1 MVLSVIRGLSLL
13 LCAFT
18 VVEVNYPRLVPQSQL
33 AIFATLGLI
42 IAFLGTPARRAWR
55 KGPNPGFALDVGL
68 AAIAAAV
75 GVFVVVQSEPAFRD
89 WWLTGQ
95 SLGNRAAFETTI
107 DAAIGGIGLLL
118 VLEATRRTIGLAL
131 PLLSL
136 IFLAYAYWGFLL
148 PDGLFPHR
156 GYPLDRIIAQTFLQA
171 QGVFGVAL
179 SVMFTYVFLF
189 VILGA
194 LLELTGATEFIIGA
208 ATRTFRRTAGGP
220 AKVGVMSAGL
230 MGTLSGSAVANTAAC
245 GAFTIPL
252 MRSAGFAPH
261 TAAGVQAAAS
271 SGGALMPPVMGAA
284 AYMMLE
290 IVDPPVTYLEIIRAA
305 LLPAVLYYLS
315 LFLYVHFY
323 ARRTMAATI
332 AEVVSD
338 PAAIVPSR
346 GAARLVE
353 GVIFFGA
360 LAVLMVLLAVG
371 YTPFRAVTLSLGA
384 IVALSLLHP
393 RTRITW
399 PGLLTALVKSARD
412 GVPLVAASACV
423 GIIIGIVTLTG
434 VGSRFPA
441 ALLPLAQESLFLA
454 LVIIMISSIVLG
466 MGLPSTVCYLLLAT
480 LIGPV
485 LGDLGVVPLAGHFFI
500 FYFGMMSMV
509 TPPVAL
515 AGYAAASIAGT
526 PVMRTSVEAFK
537 VALVGFTLPFIF
549 VYRPQLLFLTPGTGE
564 LAPLVTVLGPLVVG
578 ILGVTAFAAG
588 LAGYLRHPLTH
599 ALRVVAFAA
608 AALLLAPGPSID
620 VAGIS
625 LPVLDTAGFVM
636 FVALVVLNRP
646 SASGTGRGASAA
658 HASPA

>member
-1 MVLSVIRGLSLL
+1 M
-13 LCAFT
+13 
-18 VVEVNYPRLVPQSQL
+18 
-33 AIFATLGLI
+33 
-42 IAFLGTPARRAWR
+42 
-55 KGPNPGFALDVGL
+55 
-68 AAIAAAV
+68 
-75 GVFVVVQSEPAFRD
+75 
-89 WWLTGQ
+89 
-95 SLGNRAAFETTI
+95 
-107 DAAIGGIGLLL
+107 
-118 VLEATRRTIGLAL
+118 AL
-131 PLLSL
+131 PVMSAL
-136 IFLAYAYWGFLL
+136 FLAYAYWGSLL
-148 PDGLFPHR
+148 PDWLFPHR
-156 GYPLDRIIAQTFLQA
+156 GYPLDRIVAQAFLQA

-194 LLELTGATEFIIGA
+194 LLQLTGATEFIIDA
-208 ATRTFRRTAGGP
+208 ATRAFRKTAGGP
-220 AKVGVMSAGL
+220 AKVGVISAGL

-252 MRSAGFAPH
+252 MRSAGFKPH

-305 LLPAVLYYLS
+305 LIPAVLYYLS
-315 LFLYVHFY
+315 LYLYVHFY
-323 ARRTMAATI
+323 ARRTMVRAI
-332 AEVVSD
+332 AEVADVARHS
-338 PAAIVPSR
+338 
-346 GAARLVE
+346 GATRTIE
-353 GVIFFGA
+353 GLIFFGA
-360 LAVLMVLLAVG
+360 LGVLMALLVVG
-371 YTPFRAVTLSLGA
+371 YTPFRAVTISMGV
-384 IVALSLLHP
+384 IVALSFLHP

-399 PGLLTALVKSARD
+399 NGLVNALVKSARD

-537 VALVGFTLPFIF
+537 VALVGFTLPFMF
-549 VYRPQLLFLTPGTGE
+549 VYRPQLLFLEPGTGD
-564 LAPLVTVLGPLVVG
+564 LAPLITVVEPLVVG
-578 ILGVTAFAAG
+578 VLGVTAFAAG
-588 LAGYLRHPLTH
+588 LAGYLYHPLSH
-599 ALRVVAFAA
+599 AMRMAAFAA
-608 AALLLAPGPSID
+608 AALLLAPGP
-620 VAGIS
+620 VMQVLGIGV
-625 LPVLDTAGFVM
+625 PVLDAAGF
-636 FVALVVLNRP
+636 ALFAGVVLLNRTARQAAGKA
-646 SASGTGRGASAA
+646 ASSGA
-658 HASPA
+658 P

>member
-1 MVLSVIRGLSLL
+1 MIALFVRGLSLA

-18 VVEVNYPRLVPQSQL
+18 VLEVNYPRLTPQAQL
-33 AIFATLGLI
+33 ALFMMFGLV
-42 IAFLGTPARRAWR
+42 IAFLTVPARKAWR
-55 KGPNPGFALDVGL
+55 GTNPAFALDILL
-68 AAIAAAV
+68 AVATVAV
-75 GVFVVVQSEPAFRD
+75 SAYVVVQTEPAFEA

-95 SLGNRAAFETTI
+95 SLGNRAGF
-107 DAAIGGIGLLL
+107 AIATDTVVGVVGLVL
-118 VLEATRRTIGLAL
+118 VLEGTRRTIGAAL
-131 PLLSL
+131 PILSL
-136 IFLAYAYWGFLL
+136 VFVAYAYWGSWL
-148 PDGLFPHR
+148 PDGFFPHR
-156 GYPLDRIIAQTFLQA
+156 GYGVDRIVAQAFLQA

-189 VILGA
+189 VVLGA

-208 ATRTFRRTAGGP
+208 ATRAFRRTAGGP
-220 AKVGVMSAGL
+220 AKVGVISAGF

-252 MRSAGFAPH
+252 MRSAGFRPE

-305 LLPAVLYYLS
+305 LIPAVLYYLT

-323 ARRTMAATI
+323 AKR
-332 AEVVSD
+332 
-338 PAAIVPSR
+338 AAIGASPIPEASGSTTEGSR
-346 GAARLVE
+346 VIE

-360 LAVLMVLLAVG
+360 LGVLMVLLGLG
-371 YTPFRAVTLSLGA
+371 YSPFRAVTVSLVA
-384 IVALSLLHP
+384 IVALSFLSA
-393 RTRITW
+393 RTRVTW
-399 PGLLTALVKSARD
+399 NGLMAALVKSARD

-423 GIIIGIVTLTG
+423 GVVIGIVTLTG

-485 LGDLGVVPLAGHFFI
+485 LGDLGVVPLAGHFLI

-526 PVMRTSVEAFK
+526 PVMRTGVEAFR

-549 VYRPQLLFLTPGTGE
+549 VYRPQLLLLDPVTGDLASAGSVVEPVFAGT
-564 LAPLVTVLGPLVVG
+564 
-578 ILGVTAFAAG
+578 LGVVAFAAG
-588 LAGYLRHPLTH
+588 LAGFLRG
-599 ALRVVAFAA
+599 ALSRAQRGLALVA
-608 AALLLAPGPSID
+608 AALLLAPGPS
-620 VAGIS
+620 ATLGGIS
-625 LPVLDTAGFVM
+625 LPVLDAAGF
-636 FVALVVLNRP
+636 ALFLVLVTASRSTGP
-646 SASGTGRGASAA
+646 GSAGRMHG
-658 HASPA
+658 